1 MNKILIFGGTTEGRL
16 LAEYCAD
23 WRIPMWIS
31 VVSGYGKELLPDCPW
46 VRIHTGAMD
55 QCAISDF
62 LAKEAIT
69 LVIDATHPYARM
81 VSREIEAACRAM
93 SVRLVRCLRENGREW
108 KECLSDSVVWV
119 EDSAAAVKRL
129 GATCGPVLLT
139 TGSRDLSL
147 YTALPGYQ
155 ERLYVRVLP
164 SSKVLN
170 QCEALGISGKHVI
183 AMQGPFSEEMNRA
196 LLRQIG
202 AKWMVTKASGT
213 EGGFSEKLS
222 AAVDCGVSVIVV
234 ERPQEKGLPLP
245 EVKQLLW
252 EAAFGDGKESVVI
265 PREDGS
271 SGYNESCAAGVYE
284 DRSVG
289 NNESSAAESCENSSQ
304 GKRAEKKILLAGIG
318 TGAPGLMTGEVVQA
332 IRNSDVICGA
342 GRMLEAAK
350 RVFWER
356 TSSEQGDVA
365 EKKWFPYYQ
374 EDKIMDCI
382 EKRLPGEQV
391 LVLYSGDTGCYSG
404 ALKLAQELKRRKLSY
419 EILPGI
425 SSVSYLASKLSV
437 PWEDAEC
444 LTAHGLELSAETVL
458 SSGKRRMFLLV
469 GGENGAGSFFQK
481 LEAAGGGSLQAAVG
495 ENLSYPE
502 ERICRGTV
510 SQLGKEHFAPLS
522 LIYLERTEME

>member
-16 LAEYCAD
+16 LAEYCASH
-23 WRIPMWIS
+23 RIPVWIS
-31 VVSGYGKELLPDCPW
+31 VVSQYGKELLPDCPW

-62 LAKEAIT
+62 LVKESIS
-69 LVIDATHPYARM
+69 LVVDATHPYARAA
-81 VSREIEAACRAM
+81 SEQIGEACRALK
-93 SVRLVRCLRENGREW
+93 VRLIRCLRE
-108 KECLSDSVVWV
+108 KEMDHEKLLPETVMSV
-119 EDSAAAVKRL
+119 ENAAAAVERL
-129 GATCGPVLLT
+129 RSTSGPVLLT
-139 TGSRDLSL
+139 TGSRELSL
-147 YTALPGYQ
+147 FTALPDYQ

-164 SSKVLN
+164 SARVLL
-170 QCEALGISGKHVI
+170 QCEELGIPGKHVI

-213 EGGFSEKLS
+213 EGGFSEKLA

-234 ERPQEKGLPLP
+234 ERPQEKGLTLP
-245 EVKQLLW
+245 EVEQLLW
-252 EAAFGDGKESVVI
+252 ETAF
-265 PREDGS
+265 
-271 SGYNESCAAGVYE
+271 
-284 DRSVG
+284 G
-289 NNESSAAESCENSSQ
+289 NNESFAATSCENSSD
-304 GKRAEKKILLAGIG
+304 GKRMENRILLAGIG
-318 TGAPGLMTGEVVQA
+318 TGAPGLMTGEVIQA
-332 IRNSDVICGA
+332 IWNSDVICGA

-350 RVFWER
+350 RICRE
-356 TSSEQGDVA
+356 TASSENEKIT

-404 ALKLAQELKRRKLSY
+404 ALKLAKELKRRKLSY

-425 SSVSYLASKLSV
+425 SSVSYLAAKLSV
-437 PWEDAEC
+437 SWEDAEC
-444 LTAHGLELSAETVL
+444 LTAHGRELSAETVL
-458 SSGKRRMFLLV
+458 SSGKRRIFLLA

-481 LEAAGGGSLQAAVG
+481 LEAAGGGGLRAAVG

-502 ERICRGTV
+502 ERISCGTV